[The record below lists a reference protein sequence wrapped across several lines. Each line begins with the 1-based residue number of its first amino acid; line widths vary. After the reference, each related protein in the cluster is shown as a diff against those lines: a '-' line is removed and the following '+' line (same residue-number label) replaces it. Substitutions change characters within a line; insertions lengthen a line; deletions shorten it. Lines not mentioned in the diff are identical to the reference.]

1 MLKSETTKATG
12 KLNIVVRD
20 ENGKVKE
27 DFTVPN
33 LVVTTGLAFI
43 AGRMKDTDTGAGGS
57 HTIPDAMTHM
67 AVGTDSTATA
77 LSDTALGSEVAGA
90 RVSLTDTEING
101 ADTVYTALFAAGTG
115 STGLTEAGI
124 FNAASAGTMLCRTGF
139 NVINKGAADTMTVT
153 WTITI
158 S

>member
-43 AGRMKDTDTGAGGS
+43 AGRMKDTGGS
-57 HTIPDAMTHM
+57 YTIPAAMTHM
-67 AVGTDSTATA
+67 AVGSGTTVAAAGQTA
-77 LSDTALGSEVAGA
+77 LVTEVA
-90 RVSLTDTEING
+90 RVALTSS
-101 ADTVYTALFAAGTG
+101 TVTGESIAYVASYAAGTG
-115 STGLTEAGI
+115 TGALTEAAI
-124 FNAASAGTMLCRTGF
+124 LNASSSGTMLCRTVF
-139 NVINKGAADTMTVT
+139 AVVNKAADDTMSVT
-153 WTITI
+153 WTITLTA